1 MEARCLNHTCFSGA
15 SESTSASTCEE
26 HIEDCKVSAEDWL
39 VQNSELHNDL
49 TFVMFKVR
57 RESVLVLHLPTT
69 VMMTTT
75 IMEPVLIKP
84 IKLTKYTKQADQPQ
98 HKHGLIDQI
107 NLGKVVR

>member
-1 MEARCLNHTCFSGA
+1 
-15 SESTSASTCEE
+15 
-26 HIEDCKVSAEDWL
+26 
-39 VQNSELHNDL
+39 
-49 TFVMFKVR
+49 MFKVR

-107 NLGKVVR
+107 NLGKVVRKIVGGNARTLRELNILSRFAVQP